1 MIKFSKNIENFF
13 QPVYPSR
20 AEFCFCAH
28 FPALWESSSAHPCHQ
43 MMFTLELQHWQTQS
57 PCHKPWSPPLHWF
70 SIAWCVCC
78 VRVCMGKKE
87 LPWFLPETKD
97 PANSSHSLRFKLF
110 ARRNPKTELAQLSG
124 RSLCWNTTNTLGG
137 KKFFRERCHNR
148 RPQLIL
154 HRLVWQE
161 ASPS

>member
-1 MIKFSKNIENFF
+1 MFWSKQSKCTNFFCCTSKTPFSQYKIFQQRICSFHNSMIKFSKNIENFF

-78 VRVCMGKKE
+78 VRICMGKKNCRGFCQKPRIQQTAATAFDSSC
-87 LPWFLPETKD
+87 LPDAT
-97 PANSSHSLRFKLF
+97 RKL
-110 ARRNPKTELAQLSG
+110 S
-124 RSLCWNTTNTLGG
+124 
-137 KKFFRERCHNR
+137 
-148 RPQLIL
+148 
-154 HRLVWQE
+154 
-161 ASPS
+161 